1 MWKLFAILFEI
12 VKRIIQYR
20 KCKSVDK
27 GKIIHHPQIKLI
39 ALHSKSI
46 LLWRN
51 VKKNVSYWSQGRI
64 FTVVGLQ
71 SYENQLIPLTLP
83 LSQYPKIVVKKKNLS
98 KAGKSVLE
106 KWSSAIRW
114 NKGRLQS
121 RWNKECSSDLSLN
134 AVE

>member
-1 MWKLFAILFEI
+1 M
-12 VKRIIQYR
+12 
-20 KCKSVDK
+20 
-27 GKIIHHPQIKLI
+27 
-39 ALHSKSI
+39 
-46 LLWRN
+46 
-51 VKKNVSYWSQGRI
+51 
-64 FTVVGLQ
+64 VGLQ